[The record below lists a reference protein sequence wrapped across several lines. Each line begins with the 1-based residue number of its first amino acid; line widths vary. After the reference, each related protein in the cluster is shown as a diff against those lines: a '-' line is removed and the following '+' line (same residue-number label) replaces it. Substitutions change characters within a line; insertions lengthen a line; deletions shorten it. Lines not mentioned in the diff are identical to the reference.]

1 MHGSFWFPGSGF
13 GASGL
18 EVFAQSDS
26 CLAPQELSREPHE
39 DPSSSA
45 LSKKALCVS
54 RFAFSEAFA
63 LSDSC
68 LSHKPLRN
76 LMSHEVTLQK
86 ALYCP
91 RRLCAFWGA
100 WKMHGSFRVQGSG

>member
-1 MHGSFWFPGSGF
+1 MHGRFRFPASGF
-13 GASGL
+13 GALGL

-26 CLAPQELSREPHE
+26 CLAPQELSREPHG
-39 DPSSSA
+39 DPFQ
-45 LSKKALCVS
+45 LCTVQKGS
-54 RFAFSEAFA
+54 VRFARCIA

-68 LSHKPLRN
+68 LSPKPLYIRN

-91 RRLCAFWGA
+91 RRLCAFWGP

>member
-1 MHGSFWFPGSGF
+1 MHGSFRFLGSEF
-13 GASGL
+13 GALGL

-39 DPSSSA
+39 
-45 LSKKALCVS
+45 SKKALCVS
-54 RFAFSEAFA
+54 RGAFSEAFA

-68 LSHKPLRN
+68 LSPKLRN
-76 LMSHEVTLQK
+76 LMNHEVTLQK